1 MAKPVCAVTGASGYV
16 GSRLA
21 AALEA
26 DFEVVALGRKAG
38 PAGIAWSLTQSQSI
52 AASLRERGVQALVHV
67 AWDFS
72 HPRPAEN
79 WSANVDG
86 SLRLLRDAQQAGV
99 EHLVFISSISAFEG
113 AESAYGK
120 SKLAVEK
127 AFQAAG
133 GTTVRPGLVWGD
145 SPGGMFGSIRA
156 QVSKG
161 GTVPTIGDGRYPQ
174 YLVHE
179 EDLCEAV
186 RRVVVSGEFAGQC
199 LTFAHP
205 KVWLLRDL
213 VLNLA
218 QREGKQVKLLEV
230 PWRLIYT
237 GLKTAETL
245 GLKLHFRSD
254 SVLSLV
260 KQNRSP
266 KFDAERPVMLRPYA
280 GS

>member
-1 MAKPVCAVTGASGYV
+1 MGKPVCAVTGASGYV
-16 GSRLA
+16 GSRIA
-21 AALEA
+21 AALAA
-26 DFEVVALGRKAG
+26 DFELVALGRKAVPG
-38 PAGIAWSLTQSQSI
+38 GILWSLTDQRSI
-52 AASLRERGVQALVHV
+52 AAELRQRGVQALVHV

-72 HPRPAEN
+72 HPKPAEN

-86 SLRLLRDAQQAGV
+86 SLRLLRDAKEAGV
-99 EHLVFISSISAFEG
+99 ERLVFISSISAFEG

-127 AFQAAG
+127 GFQAVG
-133 GTTVRPGLVWGD
+133 GTAIRPGLVWGD
-145 SPGGMFGSIRA
+145 SPGGMFGSIRT

-161 GTVPTIGDGRYPQ
+161 GAVPTIGDGRYPQ

-179 EDLCEAV
+179 DDLCEAV
-186 RRVVVSGEFAGQC
+186 RRVAASGEFAGKV
-199 LTFAHP
+199 LTIAHP

-213 VLNLA
+213 VLDLA
-218 QREGKQVKLLEV
+218 QQEGKQVKLLEV

-245 GLKLHFRSD
+245 GLKLNFRSD

-266 KFDAERPVMLRPYA
+266 KFDAEHPVLLRAY
-280 GS
+280 